1 MANWIALWQL
11 SVINVTASSA
21 AFARECNK
29 ISFIQAQAQTSCPKG
44 LLFQQREK

>member
-11 SVINVTASSA
+11 FLINVTASSA

-29 ISFIQAQAQTSCPKG
+29 TLFFQAQAQDFLS
-44 LLFQQREK
+44 